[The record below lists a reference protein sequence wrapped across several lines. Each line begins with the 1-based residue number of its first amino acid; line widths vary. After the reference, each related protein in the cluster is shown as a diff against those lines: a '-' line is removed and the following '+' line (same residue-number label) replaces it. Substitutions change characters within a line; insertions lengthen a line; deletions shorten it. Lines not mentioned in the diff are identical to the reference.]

1 MTRTVFR
8 LSFSFAV
15 FVSICLGAA
24 PAHARQADD
33 KKAPPAADAVSAS
46 TPAPVAAPDAD
57 DHATLRPAEPDYS
70 IVNLPTTLPLPQ
82 YSSNFHLT
90 HRFNGNMRRY
100 DFGENAS
107 NLFGLD
113 QGAAISFE
121 YRFGVT
127 KHLEAIAS
135 RSNIGKAIQFSA
147 KYDAL
152 HQAALSPV
160 GISAVAAIEG
170 ENNFRTRYS
179 PSLGAVIS
187 RAIEDKAAV
196 YAVPYWAH
204 KSGADGGVEHDT
216 FVLGLGARVRLLP
229 TVYVVGEVSPRLGGF
244 AAGDAEF
251 AFGIEKRAGAH
262 VFQLT
267 FANTQATTFGQ
278 VAAGGFPQTL
288 YLGFNLSRK
297 FF

>member
-1 MTRTVFR
+1 LIS
-8 LSFSFAV
+8 LSVVASISLAAV
-15 FVSICLGAA
+15 PSY
-24 PAHARQADD
+24 ARQADD
-33 KKAPPAADAVSAS
+33 KKTPPAAEAATASALD
-46 TPAPVAAPDAD
+46 AAPAD
-57 DHATLRPAEPDYS
+57 DDDHERLRPAEPDFS
-70 IVNLPTTLPLPQ
+70 LVNLPTTLPLPQ
-82 YSSNFHLT
+82 YKSNFHLT
-90 HRFNGNMRRY
+90 HRFNGNLRRN

-135 RSNIGKAIQFSA
+135 RSNIGKAIQFTA

-152 HQAALSPV
+152 HQAASSPV
-160 GISAVAAIEG
+160 GISAIAAIEG

-187 RAIEDKAAV
+187 RAIDDKAAV
-196 YAVPYWAH
+196 YAVPYWAR
-204 KSGADGGVEHDT
+204 KSGADGGIEHDT
-216 FVLGLGARVRLLP
+216 FVLGLGARARVLP
-229 TVYVVGEVSPRLGGF
+229 TVYIVGEVSPRLGGF
-244 AAGDAEF
+244 AAGDPEF
-251 AFGIEKRAGAH
+251 AFGVEKRAGAH

-288 YLGFNLSRK
+288 YLGFNLARK